1 MNQELMM
8 WIWGAYVIALILGMS
23 LMVYIARTERL
34 QISDI
39 VFGVL
44 WAATPVLNF
53 SLLMILIHLVLHTD
67 DPAMHFAK

>member
-1 MNQELMM
+1 MM
-8 WIWGAYVIALILGMS
+8 WTWGTYVIALVIAIALI
-23 LMVYIARTERL
+23 VYVARTERL

-39 VFGVL
+39 VIGVL

>member
-1 MNQELMM
+1 MM
-8 WIWGAYVIALILGMS
+8 WTWGTYVITLIAAVP

-39 VFGVL
+39 VIGVL